1 MEQIKTLAQMAQHVI
16 AQGSKT
22 RIAVAVAEDTHTLD
36 SIYRAVSEGFVTAIL
51 IGNEQHIRDLCK
63 QDGLDASLL
72 QIVDIPDEANAVK
85 AAVQMVKTKQADAV
99 MKGLL
104 STDKFLK
111 EVMHKERGLLPPKV
125 VMSHVCVLELPRY
138 HKLLFISDTAV
149 LPFPDLDQKVA
160 MVNYSVAVAR
170 RFGIDKPK
178 VALITATDKAIGSI
192 PNTLEYAQIS
202 KMAERGQ
209 IRNCII
215 DGPLDMFLAC
225 DPSAA
230 EIKGVDSALQGDA
243 DVLIFPN
250 LECSNSFYKGLMLFA
265 GGELAGL
272 IQGTA
277 KPAIVVSRSESTLSK
292 YYSIA
297 LACLMA
303 GVQ

>member
-1 MEQIKTLAQMAQHVI
+1 MEQIKTLAQMAEHVI
-16 AQGSKT
+16 ARGTKT

-51 IGNEQHIRDLCK
+51 IGSEQYIRDLCK
-63 QDGLDASLL
+63 QKSLDVSNFE
-72 QIVDIPDEANAVK
+72 IVNLPDEATAVK
-85 AAVQMVKTKQADAV
+85 AAVQMVKTNQADAV
-99 MKGLL
+99 MKGLV

-111 EVMHKERGLLPPKV
+111 EVMHKERGILPPKV

-138 HKLLFISDTAV
+138 NKLLFISDTAV
-149 LPFPDLDQKVA
+149 LPFPDIDQKVA
-160 MVNYSVAVAR
+160 MVNYSVNVAR
-170 RFGIDKPK
+170 KFGIDKPK
-178 VALITATDKAIGSI
+178 VALITATEKAIGGL
-192 PNTLEYAQIS
+192 PNTLEYALIS

-215 DGPLDMFLAC
+215 DGPLDVFLAC
-225 DPSAA
+225 DPAAA
-230 EIKGVDSALQGDA
+230 EIKGVDSPLLGDA

-265 GGELAGL
+265 EGELAGL
-272 IQGTA
+272 IQGTE
-277 KPAIVVSRSESTLSK
+277 KPAIVVSRNESTLSK

-303 GVQ
+303 GAQ